1 MDKKNSRRK
10 IALVGDCLAGG
21 GAEKMHA
28 ALSEI
33 FTANGIE
40 VHNIIIYD
48 WVTYPY
54 AGELCNL
61 GKMPSVTILD
71 KVKKVHALR
80 KYMRKHD
87 FDGVVDFRYRV
98 NPINEFLIGHF
109 AYNCPK
115 IYTVRSGIIEYYIPK
130 NRIARTIIYNK
141 TVAIQTLS
149 DRITEVVQKYF
160 KIPVRTIYNPFDFE
174 KIKHLSELFVPQEND
189 YIVAVGRMNDGV
201 KQFDKLIEA
210 YSNSVL
216 AAKNIKLL
224 ILGEGILMEE
234 LVQLVLEKQL
244 VDKVIFKGYQGNPH
258 PYQKKALFSV
268 LSSRNE
274 GFGNVLVE
282 SLALGTPVVSFDCF
296 AGPSEIIQH
305 RLNGLLVEDQNI
317 EKLAEAMN
325 LMIED
330 QELYQKCKQN
340 ASNSVQKFSAAI
352 IGKQWLE
359 FLYQNITTDDKN

>member
-1 MDKKNSRRK
+1 MDKKNSGYK

-21 GAEKMHA
+21 GAEKVHA
-28 ALSEI
+28 TLSEF
-33 FTANGIE
+33 FTASGMN
-40 VHNIIIYD
+40 VHNIIVHD
-48 WVTYPY
+48 WVTYPF
-54 AGELCNL
+54 AGELHNL
-61 GKMPSVTILD
+61 GKMPNITFFD
-71 KVKKVHALR
+71 KINKVNALR
-80 KYMRKHD
+80 KYMRRHQ
-87 FDGVVDFRYRV
+87 FDCVIDFRYRV
-98 NPINEFLIGHF
+98 NPINEFLISHF
-109 AYNCPK
+109 VYNCPK
-115 IYTVRSGIIEYYIPK
+115 IYTVHSGIIEYYIPK
-130 NRIARTIIYNK
+130 NNFLARLIYRGSK
-141 TVAIQTLS
+141 FVTVSKAVENSIKLRLNNATS
-149 DRITEVVQKYF
+149 I
-160 KIPVRTIYNPFDFE
+160 IYNPFDFE

-210 YSNSVL
+210 YSKSVL

-224 ILGEGILMEE
+224 ILGEGVLMEE
-234 LVQLVLEKQL
+234 LVQLVIEKQL

-317 EKLAEAMN
+317 EKLAEAMD

-330 QELYQKCKQN
+330 EELYQTCRQN

>member
-1 MDKKNSRRK
+1 MDKKNSNRK

-33 FTANGIE
+33 FTADGIE
-40 VHNIIIYD
+40 VHNIILYD

-54 AGELCNL
+54 AGELYNI
-61 GKMPSVTILD
+61 GKMPDITKFD
-71 KVKKVHALR
+71 KVNKVYMLR
-80 KYMRKHD
+80 KYMRKHR
-87 FDGVVDFRYRV
+87 FDGVIDFRYRV
-98 NPINEFLIGHF
+98 NHINEFLIGHF

-130 NRIARTIIYNK
+130 NRIARNIIYNK
-141 TVAIQTLS
+141 TIAIQTLS
-149 DRITEVVQKYF
+149 DRITEVVQQYF

-174 KIKHLSELFVPQEND
+174 KVKRLSEEFVPQEND

-210 YSNSVL
+210 YSNSNLVGR
-216 AAKNIKLL
+216 NIKLL
-224 ILGEGILMEE
+224 ILGEGILMDG

-244 VDKVIFKGYQGNPH
+244 VDKVIFKGYQKNPH

-274 GFGNVLVE
+274 GFGNVIVE
-282 SLALGTPVVSFDCF
+282 NLILGTPVVSFDCF
-296 AGPSEIIQH
+296 TGPSEIIQH
-305 RLNGLLVEDQNI
+305 RQNGLLVEDQNI
-317 EKLAEAMN
+317 EKLTEGMN

-330 QELYQKCKQN
+330 QELYQKCREN
-340 ASNSVQKFSAAI
+340 ATDSVRKFSAEI
-352 IGKQWLE
+352 IGKQWLD
-359 FLYQNITTDDKN
+359 FLQQNIYYNDKH

>member
-1 MDKKNSRRK
+1 MDKKNRSYK

-33 FTANGIE
+33 FTADGIE

-54 AGELCNL
+54 AGKLHNL
-61 GKMPSVTILD
+61 GKMPNVTKLD
-71 KVKKVHALR
+71 KVKKVYALR
-80 KYMRKHD
+80 KYMQKQH

-98 NPINEFLIGHF
+98 NHINEFLIGHF

-130 NRIARTIIYNK
+130 NRIVRTIIYNNAI
-141 TVAIQTLS
+141 AIQTLS

-160 KIPVRTIYNPFDFE
+160 KMPVKTIYNPFDFE
-174 KIKHLSELFVPQEND
+174 KIKQLSQLFVPQEND
-189 YIVAVGRMNDGV
+189 YIVAVGRMNDDV

-216 AAKNIKLL
+216 VAKNIKLL
-224 ILGEGILMEE
+224 ILGEGILMEG
-234 LVQLVLEKQL
+234 LVKLVLEKQL
-244 VDKVIFKGYQGNPH
+244 VDKVIFKGYQRNPH

-282 SLALGTPVVSFDCF
+282 SLALGTPVISFDCF

-305 RLNGLLVEDQNI
+305 EQNGLLVEDQNI
-317 EKLAEAMN
+317 EKLTEAMN

-352 IGKQWLE
+352 IGKQWLD
-359 FLYQNITTDDKN
+359 FLYQNINYNDKH